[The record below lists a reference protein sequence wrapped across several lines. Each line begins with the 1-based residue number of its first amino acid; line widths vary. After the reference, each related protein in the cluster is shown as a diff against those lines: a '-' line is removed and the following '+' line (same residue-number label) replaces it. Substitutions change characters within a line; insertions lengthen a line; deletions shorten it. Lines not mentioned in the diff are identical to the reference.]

1 MWTHVMLIEAAI
13 VYPITIPNRLRCW
26 NIPQNVTLA
35 PPAEYIL
42 VHIIPHVFRGI
53 FVHGYKI
60 LLYYSIKLYDC
71 GKKILLYMN
80 HTV

>member
-42 VHIIPHVFRGI
+42 VHIIPHVLGAHFHMVIG
-53 FVHGYKI
+53 
-60 LLYYSIKLYDC
+60 LD
-71 GKKILLYMN
+71 
-80 HTV
+80 